1 MPKKKKKRSEAENK
15 AQEVVNAFHSTML
28 DGTDT
33 DVLGSWTGNPK
44 DGGQPEQDADDL

>member
-1 MPKKKKKRSEAENK
+1 MPKKKNKRLAAEKKIEKVTEAYRQTSLRE
-15 AQEVVNAFHSTML
+15 SS
-28 DGTDT
+28 T